1 MQQHLINIK
10 RCYRSK
16 IILDFIVTLKRK
28 GKTNKFI
35 NDLMPNFVMIM
46 VLFGQDRDP
55 FKFVKEDVF
64 SFKKFIAFVHE
75 LRELPLTHRTGRQ
88 WYEALL
94 VYIKYCTKG
103 DNRQDKTIGYI
114 YEFLEKGWNK
124 RFVHRKIRELADLE
138 ERSETTTRTPGPA
151 LSSECSRSLAQ
162 ARREFIKNHLDISV
176 DGPNPSRYEVS
187 VLAGLNRDKYPELL
201 NDKWRNFS
209 AVCLCIQQELRAL
222 DLIEHVEKGDVTV
235 DDTVEEL
242 IQTKLKHWGW
252 FSKEQWKKCLRLYK
266 TRRQLKNR

>member
-1 MQQHLINIK
+1 MQQHLINVK

-64 SFKKFIAFVHE
+64 SCEKILAFVHE
-75 LRELPLTHRTGRQ
+75 VIASPLTHRTGRQ

-103 DNRQDKTIGYI
+103 DKRQDKTIGYI

-124 RFVHRKIRELADLE
+124 RFVHRKIKELADLVIN
-138 ERSETTTRTPGPA
+138 RVPSAGTPA
-151 LSSECSRSLAQ
+151 TLSECLRSLAQ
-162 ARREFIKNHLDISV
+162 ARLDFIKDHFNICV
-176 DGPNPSRYEVS
+176 VGPNPTQQEYALNLE
-187 VLAGLNRDKYPELL
+187 LNREKYPELL
-201 NDKWRNFS
+201 EGKLKGWKS
-209 AVCLCIQQELRAL
+209 ISSICLRKQQELRSAEI
-222 DLIEHVEKGDVTV
+222 IEHVEEGDGG
-235 DDTVEEL
+235 TVEEL
-242 IQTKLKHWGW
+242 IQTKLEKWGW

>member
-1 MQQHLINIK
+1 MQQHLINVK
-10 RCYRSK
+10 RCYRSE

-64 SFKKFIAFVHE
+64 SCEKILAFVHE
-75 LRELPLTHRTGRQ
+75 LLASPITHRTGRQ
-88 WYEALL
+88 WYVALL

-103 DNRQDKTIGYI
+103 DKRQDKAIGYI
-114 YEFLEKGWNK
+114 YKFLEGWNK
-124 RFVHRKIRELADLE
+124 RFVQRKIRELADLA

-176 DGPNPSRYEVS
+176 DWPNPCSYEVS

-201 NDKWRNFS
+201 NDKWQNFS
-209 AVCLCIQQELRAL
+209 AVCLSIKQELRAAEI
-222 DLIEHVEKGDVTV
+222 IEHMKEVAGN
-235 DDTVEEL
+235 TVEEL